1 MDSAQFR
8 RLLGRFATGVT
19 VITTG
24 SLKAPHGM
32 TANAFAS
39 LSLQPPLV
47 LVCIDHRRQ
56 SHRRIL
62 EQGCFGV
69 SVLAESQRR
78 AADRFAGRLSEQA
91 PPGDVL
97 FEEGDLG
104 LPLIGQCLA
113 QLECRLTAV
122 YPGGDHSIFVG
133 EVVHGRPGPAS
144 RPLIFFQGA
153 YRQLDGG

>member
-1 MDSAQFR
+1 MDGAQFR
-8 RLLGRFATGVT
+8 HLLGRFATGVT

-24 SLKAPHGM
+24 SLKQPHGM
-32 TANAFAS
+32 TANAFSS

-56 SHRRIL
+56 SYRRIQ
-62 EQGCFGV
+62 EQGWFGV
-69 SVLAESQRR
+69 SVLADTQQWVADLF
-78 AADRFAGRLSEQA
+78 AARV
-91 PPGDVL
+91 PGEAARTDGL
-97 FEEGDLG
+97 FEAGVMG
-104 LPLIGQCLA
+104 LPLIGSCLA

-133 EVVHGRPGPAS
+133 EVVHGRLGPAS

-153 YRQLDGG
+153 YRQLDAG

>member
-24 SLKAPHGM
+24 SVEQPHGM

-39 LSLQPPLV
+39 LSLEPPLV

-56 SHRRIL
+56 SHRRIQ
-62 EQGCFGV
+62 EQGWFGV
-69 SVLAESQRR
+69 SVLAESQRWVADLF
-78 AADRFAGRLSEQA
+78 AARVPEEAVDSR
-91 PPGDVL
+91 DL
-97 FEEGDLG
+97 FEAGALG
-104 LPLIGQCLA
+104 LPLIGRCLA

-133 EVVHGRPGPAS
+133 EVVHGRLGPSS
-144 RPLIFFQGA
+144 RPLIFFGGS
-153 YRQLDGG
+153 YRELDPG